1 MSVLKLESFSHDVEI
16 RRGISKFESFEALR
30 DSAYSDGVKSGA
42 DAASRAFESEKI
54 RTLAPILE
62 ALNDMSFTQIEACQM
77 MLKSMQPL
85 VEQFVK
91 TVLPESARLGF
102 GTEVAASL
110 CKAFEKAPTA
120 QIIISVAPDAVSSIQ
135 SLLAPSKADF
145 SVVGEQ
151 ALTGLQARVNW
162 QGGYDQIDLEAA
174 LKDTHAAIDT
184 FFNNIEKTGTHNA

>member
-42 DAASRAFESEKI
+42 DAASRAFEDEKI

-77 MLKSMQPL
+77 MLKSMQPMLEQL
-85 VEQFVK
+85 VE

-102 GTEVAASL
+102 GAEVAALL
-110 CKAFEKAPTA
+110 CKAYKKAPTA
-120 QIIISVAPDAVSSIQ
+120 RIIISVAPEAVNSIQ

-145 SVVGEQ
+145 SVEGDP
-151 ALTGLQARVNW
+151 ALNGLQARVNW
-162 QGGYDQIDLEAA
+162 QGGYDQINIEEA
-174 LKDTHAAIDT
+174 LKDTRTAINT
-184 FFNNIEKTGTHNA
+184 FFNNIEKTGTNNA

>member
-42 DAASRAFESEKI
+42 DAASRAFEDEKI

-62 ALNDMSFTQIEACQM
+62 ALNDMGFTQVEACQA
-77 MLKSMQPL
+77 MLNSMRPMVEQL
-85 VEQFVK
+85 VE

-102 GTEVAASL
+102 GAEVSALL
-110 CKAFEKAPTA
+110 CKAYEKAPTA
-120 QIIISVAPDAVSSIQ
+120 QIVISVAPDAVASIQ

-145 SVVGEQ
+145 SVEADP
-151 ALTGLQARVNW
+151 ALDGLQARVNW
-162 QGGYDQIDLEAA
+162 QGGYDQINLDDA
-174 LKDTHAAIDT
+174 LNEVRSAIDT
-184 FFNNIEKTGTHNA
+184 FFNNFEKTGTHDA